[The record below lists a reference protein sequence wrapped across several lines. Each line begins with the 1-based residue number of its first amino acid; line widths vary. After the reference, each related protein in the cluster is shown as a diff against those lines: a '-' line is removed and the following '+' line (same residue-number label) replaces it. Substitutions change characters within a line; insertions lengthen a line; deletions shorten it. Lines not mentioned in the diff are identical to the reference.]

1 MFYMLLVYIYETKL
15 NRENEMVRDQRKNMI
30 LVWQ

>member
-1 MFYMLLVYIYETKL
+1 MLLVYIYETKL

-30 LVWQ
+30 LAWQ

>member
-30 LVWQ
+30 LAWQ